1 MKACST
7 ATLRPIAGR
16 AISRHDPQMTDTSGA
31 SPGQSPQRPAD
42 RQPIINAPLL
52 VVLMAGLLVALH
64 ALVTFSS
71 DEMWSQVMWDYAVVP
86 GRFWAQTGSQDVYPD
101 HFSGL
106 ITLLS
111 SGLLHADWM
120 HVMVNSL
127 MLLAFGT
134 PVARVLGDDARGWAM
149 WMLLFV
155 GSVAAGSGLYLI
167 LADANSPFLIGA
179 SGGTSGLMAAAFLT
193 DPWGA
198 RRPLWAREFLGFSA
212 VFALV
217 NLMLVLVGPYIF
229 GAGISW
235 EAHLGGY
242 VAGALIMSALP
253 VKGRNGL

>member
-1 MKACST
+1 
-7 ATLRPIAGR
+7 
-16 AISRHDPQMTDTSGA
+16 
-31 SPGQSPQRPAD
+31 
-42 RQPIINAPLL
+42 
-52 VVLMAGLLVALH
+52 
-64 ALVTFSS
+64 
-71 DEMWSQVMWDYAVVP
+71 MWDYAVVP

-167 LADANSPFLIGA
+167 LADANAPFLIGA